1 MRWSV
6 SMVHTWLLVF
16 HQLFCCPVPYKAQP
30 SPVSA
35 HYWLA
40 GTQNTFSFFCPTP
53 PPPSSCSF
61 VRSSAWKVKKRYS
74 LVKKSSQIL
83 ALPHQCLQ
91 TLFYRFWI
99 ELWTFWRGSSWNDFI
114 LDCAR
119 HYMRSILLLY
129 CVDVGLQSLQHSS
142 CKQYLGVI
150 SPLSS
155 VFLNIVSFTDDRAF
169 SRKWNQTS
177 PKSAKKPHLLLPP
190 LPPLLSSGLL
200 SVLFFLSYFSH
211 LSKGSISFCSLS
223 LSEGMQYTVGPQ
235 FIDMN
240 LLTFLCMY
248 YNITVNDW

>member
-40 GTQNTFSFFCPTP
+40 GTQNTFSVFCP
-53 PPPSSCSF
+53 PSPSPFIVFICAFLCLKSEE
-61 VRSSAWKVKKRYS
+61 KVQFGE
-74 LVKKSSQIL
+74 KSSQIL

-200 SVLFFLSYFSH
+200 SVLFFLSYFSQ

>member
-1 MRWSV
+1 M
-6 SMVHTWLLVF
+6 
-16 HQLFCCPVPYKAQP
+16 
-30 SPVSA
+30 
-35 HYWLA
+35 
-40 GTQNTFSFFCPTP
+40 
-53 PPPSSCSF
+53 
-61 VRSSAWKVKKRYS
+61 
-74 LVKKSSQIL
+74 
-83 ALPHQCLQ
+83 
-91 TLFYRFWI
+91 
-99 ELWTFWRGSSWNDFI
+99 
-114 LDCAR
+114 DCAR

-200 SVLFFLSYFSH
+200 SVLFFLSYFSQ

-248 YNITVNDW
+248 YNITVND

>member
-1 MRWSV
+1 MVCFNGTHLASRV
-6 SMVHTWLLVF
+6 SSALLLSCALQSTAF
-16 HQLFCCPVPYKAQP
+16 PRICTLLTSWDSKHILFFLPHPP
-30 SPVSA
+30 SPFIVFICAFLCLKSEE
-35 HYWLA
+35 
-40 GTQNTFSFFCPTP
+40 
-53 PPPSSCSF
+53 
-61 VRSSAWKVKKRYS
+61 KVQFGE
-74 LVKKSSQIL
+74 KSSQIL

-177 PKSAKKPHLLLPP
+177 PKSAKKTPSASAPP
-190 LPPLLSSGLL
+190 SPSPLLGSSIRPFFFVLLFTALQRVDLFLL
-200 SVLFFLSYFSH
+200 SFSLRGNAIHCRPSVYWHESIDIFVYVL
-211 LSKGSISFCSLS
+211 
-223 LSEGMQYTVGPQ
+223 
-235 FIDMN
+235 
-240 LLTFLCMY
+240 
-248 YNITVNDW
+248 